1 MDFSLQLLPEQP
13 LAELIE
19 VVRLADELG
28 YRGCYSADET
38 YHKDM

>member
-19 VVRLADELG
+19 VVRLADEVAHMTWM
-28 YRGCYSADET
+28 S
-38 YHKDM
+38 